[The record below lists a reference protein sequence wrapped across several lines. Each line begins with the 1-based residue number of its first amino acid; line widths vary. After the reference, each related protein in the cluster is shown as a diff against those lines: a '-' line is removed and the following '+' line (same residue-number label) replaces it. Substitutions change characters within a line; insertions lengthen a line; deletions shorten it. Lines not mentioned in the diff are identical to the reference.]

1 MQEVNDEHIAESYCC
16 KISTRLFLF
25 YFRKR
30 PFLSPSFSDS
40 LFLSRLHTQNRIIS
54 NSTYLRRLFIR
65 SEMTHLFPYPGDG
78 ESTKGDSAAAAS
90 PAPASAAAADTFA
103 EPATPPSAP
112 SALPSSTSA
121 AAALCAA
128 SLASL
133 SASAAA
139 TFSRIQNTINERSIR
154 ARCAA
159 PVQCPSEM
167 QLEREGG
174 GEGGGRS
181 GGGGAVALD
190 GRGAATS
197 SFPRSSSSAAAAAA
211 ASPMAHYEAVPILD
225 ERGRAFC
232 VIIEWLRS
240 KTMTKAVV
248 WKVGFFFVI
257 FLFPPFFIFF
267 LSEKK
272 KPHSFSLPPPPHQH
286 KKNASNT
293 HAHTHSLTHPLK
305 NETPGEAHERL

>member
-121 AAALCAA
+121 AAALAPAALCAA

-181 GGGGAVALD
+181 GGGGGAVALD

-197 SFPRSSSSAAAAAA
+197 SFPRSSSAAAAAA

-248 WKVGFFFVI
+248 WKVSFFVVI
-257 FLFPPFFIFF
+257 FHFPPFFMLF

-272 KPHSFSLPPPPHQH
+272 KLTLSLFPPPRTNT
-286 KKNASNT
+286 KKT
-293 HAHTHSLTHPLK
+293 PQTHTHTLTHSPTQK
-305 NETPGEAHERL
+305 